1 MRELMN
7 KVVYKFLLAAVVTLS
22 VGTRELPAQNN
33 CAPNWTANDYKSFSD
48 IQSEIEARYGKV
60 RILRIALCDPG
71 GSAYFQIVILSGQG
85 EVRRIQLTASN

>member
-7 KVVYKFLLAAVVTLS
+7 KVVYKFLIAAVLALS
-22 VGTRELPAQNN
+22 VGTQELPAQAN

-60 RILRIALCDPG
+60 RILRVALCNAG
-71 GSAYFQIVILSGQG
+71 GNAYFQIVILSGQG
-85 EVRRIQLTASN
+85 EVHRIQLAASN